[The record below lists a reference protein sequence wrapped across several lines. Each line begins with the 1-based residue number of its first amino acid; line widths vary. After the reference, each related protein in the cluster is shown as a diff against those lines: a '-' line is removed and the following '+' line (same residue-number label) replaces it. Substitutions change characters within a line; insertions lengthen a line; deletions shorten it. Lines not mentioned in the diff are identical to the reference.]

1 MNSYRSPDHPCDL
14 RLPFEDTSECLPWV
28 FYFRVHS
35 MGWGVH
41 RAMDTWLPTQKPSK
55 SLFWT
60 ILWVWLDSLIKLR
73 RAHSEKKF
81 RPSPS
86 VLSSL
91 LRSCLLKDSV
101 NPSRFKRWLMS
112 RCLWGSRTQMCAAVP
127 TFACPRPL
135 MLLDRV
141 WWLGKA
147 SFYSPKNV

>member
-1 MNSYRSPDHPCDL
+1 
-14 RLPFEDTSECLPWV
+14 
-28 FYFRVHS
+28 
-35 MGWGVH
+35 
-41 RAMDTWLPTQKPSK
+41 MDTWLPTQKPSK

-147 SFYSPKNV
+147 SFYSPKNVQNSLPGPQGPLELQKLKGSRGFSIEFEIRQ